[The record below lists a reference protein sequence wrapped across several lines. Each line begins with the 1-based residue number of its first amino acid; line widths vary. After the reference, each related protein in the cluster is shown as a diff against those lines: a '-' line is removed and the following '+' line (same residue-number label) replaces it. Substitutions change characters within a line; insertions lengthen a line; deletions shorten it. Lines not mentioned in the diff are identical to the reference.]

1 MGSGAGHP
9 DPGSGPPHI
18 TPELL
23 ADLQA
28 GLLDDAT
35 AARVRRH
42 ARTDPEAARVLAG
55 LDAVRRRLA
64 ELGTDDGS
72 APEVPVEVTAAVAEA
87 LRTAPRAASPEGGGH
102 ALARPRLSR
111 VQWAGLVV
119 GVCAVAAAAVLG
131 VLTLTGDPGPAF
143 PPGPTA
149 EQITVERP
157 AGFPL
162 TDEELRDALTQPA
175 EIGPLADPQRR
186 ASCLTGLGHSPT
198 EEVLGGRLLE
208 VSGRPGVLLLLPD
221 GTSEQLSAVV
231 VEPTC
236 SASHTGLLA
245 ETVLTQQ

>member
-1 MGSGAGHP
+1 MGSTGP
-9 DPGSGPPHI
+9 DPDSGPLHI
-18 TPELL
+18 TPDLL

-35 AARVRRH
+35 AARVRRQ

-55 LDAVRRRLA
+55 LDTVRRRLA
-64 ELGTDDGS
+64 ELGTDERS
-72 APEVPVEVTAAVAEA
+72 APEVPADVTAAMAQA
-87 LRTAPRAASPEGGGH
+87 LRTAPQPAPPPSGH

-119 GVCAVAAAAVLG
+119 GVCAVAAAVVLG
-131 VLTLTGDPGPAF
+131 VLTLTGAPGPAF

-162 TDEELRDALTQPA
+162 SDEELRDALTQPPDL
-175 EIGPLADPQRR
+175 GPLTDPQRR
-186 ASCLTGLGHSPT
+186 ASCLTGLGRSPT

-208 VSGRPGVLLLLPD
+208 VSGRPGVLLLLP
-221 GTSEQLSAVV
+221 GGASEQLSAVV

-236 SASHTGLLA
+236 SVSRTGLLA
-245 ETVLTQQ
+245 ETVLARQ

>member
-9 DPGSGPPHI
+9 DPDSGPLHI

-28 GLLDDAT
+28 GRLDDAT
-35 AARVRRH
+35 AARVRRQ

-55 LDAVRRRLA
+55 LDTVRRRLA
-64 ELGTDDGS
+64 ELGTDERS
-72 APEVPVEVTAAVAEA
+72 APEVPPDVTAAMAQA
-87 LRTAPRAASPEGGGH
+87 LRTAPQAAPPDSGH

-111 VQWAGLVV
+111 AQWAGLVV
-119 GVCAVAAAAVLG
+119 GVCAVAAAVVLG

-149 EQITVERP
+149 EQITVERS

-162 TDEELRDALTQPA
+162 SDEELRDALTQPA
-175 EIGPLADPQRR
+175 EFGPLTDPQRR

-198 EEVLGGRLLE
+198 EEVLGGRLLA

-221 GTSEQLSAVV
+221 GASEQLSAVV
-231 VEPTC
+231 VAPTC

-245 ETVLTQQ
+245 ETVLARQ